1 GVNNNTC
8 EVYLL
13 DLSIEKPTREDLV
26 RLTAVP
32 SGSEV
37 TGAMPTSDNKSLL
50 LNVQHPS
57 ITNPFPYNHSLTF
70 AINGFDRLKVTDLKE
85 PELNKTGGFQV
96 YPNPTTRMVYLNQT
110 TDVAI
115 YNVDGKRMRTLRN
128 TSEVNVSDLK
138 PGVYF
143 LQNATGDVQKLIIQ

>member
-1 GVNNNTC
+1 
-8 EVYLL
+8 
-13 DLSIEKPTREDLV
+13 
-26 RLTAVP
+26 
-32 SGSEV
+32 
-37 TGAMPTSDNKSLL
+37 M
-50 LNVQHPS
+50 
-57 ITNPFPYNHSLTF
+57 
-70 AINGFDRLKVTDLKE
+70 
-85 PELNKTGGFQV
+85 